1 MKALFK
7 RFHSD
12 DRAQV
17 LAIFAMLS
25 FVIIGLMGLASDIG
39 RIYVA
44 RAELGRSGDAAALAG
59 AKQLPDIDA
68 ADVKARAYISENEP
82 SAVVSVEV
90 YPDVPSQQ
98 VEVRATKTVSTVF
111 LRALGVGTVNVKN
124 SATAGF
130 GIVPVDAVM
139 AIDATGSMDDGCNG
153 SQTNSGCPIYE
164 AKQAAIDFTNTL
176 LPGSNTVVGN
186 TSFRGCYNTPRS
198 YTNSYGQQVC
208 VLTSTIG
215 SLTSDASTL
224 TTKIN
229 QMTALGGSG
238 TNICGGI
245 DKAAEVLYGTNSHS
259 ASNTIRNIIIL
270 SDGDNTYNA
279 TASNQS
285 SPVSP
290 DTDCRPSSPTKND
303 AFLGVGCSS
312 PSEDQENADN
322 NDPGRHSMTQE
333 RRLDILTMTRADE
346 LEAAGVQ
353 IYFVAFGMCGT
364 DDGEFASSS
373 GYCDTNY
380 TSSNTGEIGSAS
392 PDTVVDQKLGKC
404 VATST
409 DGTSDHFY
417 RATSASELPG
427 IFSQIAQQIAF
438 RLIK

>member
-1 MKALFK
+1 MKALLR

-12 DRAQV
+12 DQAQV
-17 LAIFAMLS
+17 LAIFAMLT

-44 RAELGRSGDAAALAG
+44 RAELGRSVDAAALAG

-68 ADVKARAYISENEP
+68 ADVKARAYIAENEP

-98 VEVRATKTVSTVF
+98 VEVRATKTVDTVF
-111 LRALGVGTVNVKN
+111 LKVLGVGTVQVKN

-139 AIDATGSMDDGCNG
+139 ALDATGSMDDGCNQ

-164 AKQAAIDFTNTL
+164 AKQAAITFTNTL
-176 LPGSNTVVGN
+176 LPGNNTVVGN
-186 TSFRGCYNTPRS
+186 TSFRGCFNPPRS
-198 YTNSYGQQVC
+198 NSVC
-208 VLTSTIG
+208 IPTSTIG
-215 SLTSDASTL
+215 ALTSDAAAL

-245 DKAAEVLYGTNSHS
+245 DKAAEVLYGTNSHT

-279 TASNQS
+279 SASNQS

-290 DTDCRPSSPTKND
+290 DPDCRPTSPSTND
-303 AFLGVGCSS
+303 PFLGVGCSQPGGGS
-312 PSEDQENADN
+312 WSGSNPGSTSMDQE
-322 NDPGRHSMTQE
+322 RK
-333 RRLDILTMTRADE
+333 LDILTMNRATA
-346 LEAAGVQ
+346 LKTAGVQ

-364 DDGEFASSS
+364 DDGQVPTPS
-373 GYCDTNY
+373 YCQTGSTN
-380 TSSNTGEIGSAS
+380 GLIGSNS
-392 PDTVVDQKLGKC
+392 PDTVIDQKLGKC
-404 VATST
+404 VASST
-409 DGTSDHFY
+409 PGTNDHFF
-417 RATSASELPG
+417 RANTAQELPG

>member
-1 MKALFK
+1 MKALLH
-7 RFHSD
+7 RLHSD
-12 DRAQV
+12 DQAQV
-17 LAIFAMLS
+17 LAIFAMLA

-39 RIYVA
+39 RVYVA
-44 RAELGRSGDAAALAG
+44 RAELGRSVDAAALAG

-68 ADVKARAYISENEP
+68 ADDKARAYIAENEP
-82 SAVVSVEV
+82 SAVVTVEV

-139 AIDATGSMDDGCNG
+139 AIDATGSMDDGCNE

-186 TSFRGCYNTPRS
+186 TSFRGCYNPPRS
-198 YTNSYGQQVC
+198 YISGGNQIC
-208 VLTSTIG
+208 VNTSTLG
-215 SLTSDASTL
+215 DLTSDAATL

-238 TNICGGI
+238 TNICGGL
-245 DKAAEVLYGTNSHS
+245 DKAAEVLYGTNSHT

-270 SDGDNTYNA
+270 SDGDSTYNA
-279 TASNQS
+279 TAVNQS

-290 DTDCRPSSPTKND
+290 DTDCRPSSPSTND
-303 AFLGVGCSS
+303 PFLGVGCSR
-312 PSEDQENADN
+312 PSNGSWSSGNPGSNSMDQE
-322 NDPGRHSMTQE
+322 RK
-333 RRLDILTMTRADE
+333 LDILTMTRADT
-346 LEAAGVQ
+346 LKASDVQ

-364 DDGEFASSS
+364 DDGQVPSSSYCQTGSSS
-373 GYCDTNY
+373 GL
-380 TSSNTGEIGSAS
+380 IGSSS
-392 PDTVVDQKLGKC
+392 PDTVVDQKLAKC
-404 VATST
+404 MASST
-409 DGTSDHFY
+409 AGTNDHFF
-417 RATSASELPG
+417 RATTAEDLPG
-427 IFSQIAQQIAF
+427 IFQQIAQQIAF